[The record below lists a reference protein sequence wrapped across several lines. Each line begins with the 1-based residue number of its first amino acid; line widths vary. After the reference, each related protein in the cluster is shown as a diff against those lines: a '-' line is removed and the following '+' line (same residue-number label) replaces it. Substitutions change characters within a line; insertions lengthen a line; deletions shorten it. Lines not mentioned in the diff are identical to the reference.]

1 MIANAAFLAA
11 ITVFLLLAWLAGEL
25 QFLAPYKAVLFRE
38 HGTLIAGAVLV
49 LFANLCALYYTV
61 ARGLF
66 LRETGRKLR
75 HLDRQLGSD
84 DTALEDLRPFL
95 NP

>member
-11 ITVFLLLAWLAGEL
+11 VTVFLLVAWLAGEL
-25 QFLAPYKAVLFRE
+25 RFLAPYKAVLFRE
-38 HGTLIAGAVLV
+38 HAVFLGGLVLV
-49 LFANLCALYYTV
+49 VFANLCALYYSV

>member
-1 MIANAAFLAA
+1 MIANTAFLAA
-11 ITVFLLLAWLAGEL
+11 VTVFLLLAWLAGEL
-25 QFLAPYKAVLFRE
+25 KFLAPYKAVLFRE
-38 HGTLIAGAVLV
+38 HGAFIAGVVLA
-49 LFANLCALYYTV
+49 LFANLCALYYSV

-95 NP
+95 SP

>member
-1 MIANAAFLAA
+1 
-11 ITVFLLLAWLAGEL
+11 
-25 QFLAPYKAVLFRE
+25 
-38 HGTLIAGAVLV
+38 VLV
-49 LFANLCALYYTV
+49 LFLNLCALYYTV
-61 ARGLF
+61 ARTLF

>member
-11 ITVFLLLAWLAGEL
+11 VTVFLLVAWLAGEL
-25 QFLAPYKAVLFRE
+25 QFLAPYKGVLFRE
-38 HGTLIAGAVLV
+38 HGTLIVGVVLV
-49 LFANLCALYYTV
+49 LFVNFCALYYTV

-95 NP
+95 SP